1 MTSVLVYV
9 VGMDTPTHIRRF
21 VVPTVRELGLS
32 GAGRDVPPES
42 RVARPTQ
49 RSLVAASLLFCPGR
63 AGRG

>member
-1 MTSVLVYV
+1 MNS
-9 VGMDTPTHIRRF
+9 PTHIRRF

-32 GAGRDVPPES
+32 DGRRDFPPET

>member
-1 MTSVLVYV
+1 MN
-9 VGMDTPTHIRRF
+9 PPAHIRRF
-21 VVPTVRELGLS
+21 VLPTVRELAVS
-32 GAGRDVPPES
+32 GTDREVPPEE

>member
-1 MTSVLVYV
+1 MN
-9 VGMDTPTHIRRF
+9 TPTHIRRF

-32 GAGRDVPPES
+32 ARRPRVPPER